1 MRTPARILM
10 TSLLLTPAFLNAAE
24 GTDSRACNL
33 QGREIALRITEEVSG
48 ELTADDRTRIA
59 AIAEEVCLGF
69 APNARNRSAQSG
81 GTPVISRP
89 VASEQAT
96 TAVAAPQAA
105 EAEAQQTDEEDDG
118 GLFGN
123 IRIIDPEDRVKRP
136 GLKRP

>member
-81 GTPVISRP
+81 HPRDQPSRSVGAGHHGGRSPAGGRGRGTAGR
-89 VASEQAT
+89 
-96 TAVAAPQAA
+96 
-105 EAEAQQTDEEDDG
+105 
-118 GLFGN
+118 
-123 IRIIDPEDRVKRP
+123 
-136 GLKRP
+136 